1 MGCAHDGLIIDS
13 IRGVPAAEPNQHR
26 PLAGEFRFHSLRP
39 YVLILSPHAPYPP
52 YNEMSQLPAVVQR
65 EKPRT
70 ATEESP
76 PVVRIQKMIF
86 EEAAAADASD
96 IHIEPTQGATRVRYR
111 INGILRESLEVP
123 RWMHDNLVV
132 RIKVLSKLDISERR
146 LPQDGHITAEE
157 SQGLDVRVSILPTRW
172 GEKIVIRMLRRGR
185 SLMALAQLGFQSAV
199 EERLHGLVRR
209 PEGMLLA
216 VGPTGSGKTTT
227 LYALV
232 NEIRREPMNIV
243 TIEDPIEYE
252 VDGVSQVPVS
262 EKTGLTF
269 SKALRSILRQDPDVI
284 LVGEIRDSDTA
295 VTAFNAA
302 MMGSIN
308 KASVRLLRAAGYD
321 VIVPGRQ
328 ICCGALAN
336 HAGLRDTAREM
347 ARTNIAAFVLD
358 HIDAVI
364 INAAGCGAMLKEY
377 PLLIEGAER
386 FSAKVKDIAEFLVS
400 TRIAA
405 RLKKTV
411 AGRVGYDDPC

>member
-1 MGCAHDGLIIDS
+1 
-13 IRGVPAAEPNQHR
+13 
-26 PLAGEFRFHSLRP
+26 
-39 YVLILSPHAPYPP
+39 
-52 YNEMSQLPAVVQR
+52 MSQLPAVVQR

-86 EEAAAADASD
+86 DEAAAADASD

-295 VTAFNAA
+295 VTAFHAA
-302 MMGSIN
+302 MTGHLVLSTLHATDSISALLRLEELGMTRSVLASALIGVVGQRLVRLNCAACAEPDFPRPIYLQQLSIDACHQARLRQSKGCAQCKSSGSRGRIGLYELMEVN
-308 KASVRLLRAAGYD
+308 GRLRSAILTGTEFEIRDAAYEAGLTSMTRQAVALALSGEVSVREAY
-321 VIVPGRQ
+321 
-328 ICCGALAN
+328 
-336 HAGLRDTAREM
+336 
-347 ARTNIAAFVLD
+347 RTCYF
-358 HIDAVI
+358 
-364 INAAGCGAMLKEY
+364 GGE
-377 PLLIEGAER
+377 
-386 FSAKVKDIAEFLVS
+386 
-400 TRIAA
+400 
-405 RLKKTV
+405 
-411 AGRVGYDDPC
+411 

>member
-1 MGCAHDGLIIDS
+1 
-13 IRGVPAAEPNQHR
+13 
-26 PLAGEFRFHSLRP
+26 
-39 YVLILSPHAPYPP
+39 
-52 YNEMSQLPAVVQR
+52 MSQLPAVVQR

-302 MMGSIN
+302 MTGHLVLSTLHATDSISALLRLEELGMTRSVLASALIGVVGQRLVRLNCAACAEPDFPRPIYLQQLSIDACHQARLRQSKGCAQCKSSGSRGRIGLYELMEVN
-308 KASVRLLRAAGYD
+308 GRLRSTILTGTEFEIRDAAYEAGLTSMTRQAVDLALSGEVSVREAY
-321 VIVPGRQ
+321 
-328 ICCGALAN
+328 
-336 HAGLRDTAREM
+336 
-347 ARTNIAAFVLD
+347 RTCYF
-358 HIDAVI
+358 
-364 INAAGCGAMLKEY
+364 GGE
-377 PLLIEGAER
+377 
-386 FSAKVKDIAEFLVS
+386 
-400 TRIAA
+400 
-405 RLKKTV
+405 
-411 AGRVGYDDPC
+411 